1 MEEAVIEQDS
11 RASYSITLYGRGR
24 YSHSSL
30 FSENG
35 LISILL
41 ALNIVL
47 LRDKLVIKIV
57 IKKGG
62 DGDRGIGGRDGEEDM
77 IA

>member
-11 RASYSITLYGRGR
+11 RASHSITLYGRGR

-35 LISILL
+35 LISISI

-62 DGDRGIGGRDGEEDM
+62 WGRGMGNGGGMGR
-77 IA
+77 I